1 MSNNKQQTA
10 MEWLFEQFYDNEGM
24 LTTKKLMKAIEME
37 KEQIK
42 TAYQDGKDFAIINE
56 CAEKSTLEASSYA
69 EGFTR
74 GYNRALEYM
83 VNSIENQIKIKQGEQ

>member
-1 MSNNKQQTA
+1 MGKSQTA
-10 MEWLFEQFYDNEGM
+10 VEWLFEEFYNNEGM
-24 LTTKKLMKAIEME
+24 ITTRQLMTATLME
-37 KEQIK
+37 KQQTE
-42 TAYQDGKDFAIINE
+42 TAYQDGKDFAIINQ
-56 CAEKSTLEASSYA
+56 CAERSTLDASSYA